1 MSRELTLKQQRFVKE
16 YIKDGNATRAVRE
29 AYPNIKTEGARGVM
43 ASKLVSNGK
52 VREEI
57 AKALEAQGITP
68 EVVINKFQNIAAQ
81 AKFDRDKISAW
92 RNISDI
98 AGYTSKGPQ
107 VVVGQNQSLDVN
119 DILAELAKPKPIEC
133 TVDKQSVD
141 SLPENKT
148 EETSTDK

>member
-16 YIKDGNATRAVRE
+16 YVKDGNATRAVRV
-29 AYPNIKTEGARGVM
+29 AYPNIKTEGARCVM
-43 ASKLVSNGK
+43 ASKLVSNGN

-107 VVVGQNQSLDVN
+107 VVVGQNQNIDIN

-133 TVDKQSVD
+133 PAEKQSVD
-141 SLPENKT
+141 SLPENNP
-148 EETSTDK
+148 EQSSTDK